1 MPRKKPPKVT
11 TGLTL
16 LAASMAV
23 LFRTLRS
30 KAAAPPT
37 GQGMVNIAHKQL
49 TCNFQVNTQGKKRVA
64 ISPHATAY
72 DPNPTTSPTSAT
84 SVIAIAAH
92 STLDAASSD
101 RITRSS
107 IPSPSPTPYAS
118 CDRPSPVALFS
129 LADDD
134 DDINGDGP
142 VGSSVP
148 LSSINRGMK
157 RLESEAIVHLR
168 IGDDITIAVPP
179 INQKG
184 ADCGKEGKRI
194 HSQFI
199 RAFK

>member
-84 SVIAIAAH
+84 SVIAIVAH

-107 IPSPSPTPYAS
+107 IPSPTPYAS
-118 CDRPSPVALFS
+118 CDRPSPVALLF
-129 LADDD
+129 
-134 DDINGDGP
+134 
-142 VGSSVP
+142 
-148 LSSINRGMK
+148 LSPMPMTTSTVMDQ
-157 RLESEAIVHLR
+157 LVLLCHYLPS
-168 IGDDITIAVPP
+168 IAV
-179 INQKG
+179 
-184 ADCGKEGKRI
+184 
-194 HSQFI
+194 
-199 RAFK
+199 